1 MVKSLHDMETTLD
14 RLLAV
19 TVLLNED
26 ATQSLAKEGLTLPR
40 AHLLWHLHHE
50 GASTQRVL
58 ADALRV
64 SPRNVTG
71 LVDGLAEA
79 GFVTRSPHPSDRRA
93 TLVSLTERGA
103 GSMAQL
109 ARDHQA
115 LAELLFG
122 ELRDFAAFAAGLEH
136 VLAKLSEALGR

>member
-1 MVKSLHDMETTLD
+1 MVKSLHDMRGALD
-14 RLLAV
+14 QLLAV

-26 ATQSLAKEGLTLPR
+26 ATQSLAKEGLTIPR
-40 AHLLWHLHHE
+40 AHLLWHLHHQ
-50 GASTQRVL
+50 GPSTQRVL

-79 GFVTRSPHPSDRRA
+79 GFVTRAPHPTDRRA
-93 TLVSLTERGA
+93 TLVTLTDRGTA
-103 GSMAQL
+103 SMAQM

-115 LAELLFG
+115 LARLLFDDL
-122 ELRDFAAFAAGLEH
+122 EEFAAFAGGLEH
-136 VLAKLSEALGR
+136 VLAKLGEALGR

>member
-1 MVKSLHDMETTLD
+1 MVKSLHDMEAVLD
-14 RLLAV
+14 QLLAV

-40 AHLLWHLHHE
+40 AHLLWHLHHQ
-50 GASTQRVL
+50 GPSTQKAL

-79 GFVTRSPHPSDRRA
+79 GFVSRRAHPTDRRA

-103 GSMAQL
+103 ASMAQMAREHQEL
-109 ARDHQA
+109 AR
-115 LAELLFG
+115 LLFG
-122 ELRDFAAFAAGLEH
+122 RMEEFEAFASGLGH
-136 VLAKLSEALGR
+136 VLARLNEALGR